1 MPDSFAHLH
10 VHTEY
15 SLLDGASRLSEL
27 VDAAAR
33 DDQPA
38 LGITDHGNMYG
49 VVEFY
54 RACHDRGIK
63 PIIGTEAYMAHEH
76 REERPVRRGKVDD
89 TGGSTSQ
96 GAKLYYHLTL
106 LAENDIGYKNLIQ
119 VASRAFLEGYYYKPR
134 VDWEVLSQHSEG
146 LIATTGCL
154 GSHVNQALMQGTPKQ
169 ALEYASRLRDIF
181 GKESFFVELQDHG
194 IPAQHENLKNLLEIG
209 RRLEVPLLAT
219 NDTHYTHRSDAVSHD
234 VLLCV
239 QTGAHVADENRL
251 KFHGDQHYLKSAREM
266 RELFNELPQACD
278 NTLQIA
284 ERCDVEIKFGEPQLP
299 AFPLPGGMDSEDDY
313 LSDLTLKGAKK
324 RWGHSFS
331 DEIADRLSYELRVI
345 SDMGFSAYFLIVWDL
360 VRYAKE
366 HGIRV
371 GPGRGSAAGS
381 AVSYCL
387 DITDLDPIRY
397 DLLFERFLNPG
408 RRQMPDIDIDFDS
421 RYRDELIR
429 YLSDFYGREQ
439 VAQIITFA
447 RIKARQ
453 AVRDSARVLGFP
465 YGLGDR
471 IAKAIPPLILGRDTP
486 LHACF
491 EKKEGYE
498 AGFSQAGDLRAMYEE
513 NEEAR
518 QVIDA
523 AKGIEGLCRQDSIH
537 AAAVVLTKEPITN
550 YMPIQRK
557 PASGEEPDDAPIITQ
572 FEMGAVEDMGLLK
585 MDLLGLR
592 NLDIVSDTLKI
603 IARTQGSEL
612 VIEDIPLDD
621 EPTYELLRQGDTTGV
636 FQLESGPMRLLMRS
650 LAPTEFEDIAALV
663 ALYRPGPMEAKMHEA
678 YADRKNRREEVKYL
692 HPDAEEILQ
701 ETYGLM
707 IYQESMMRIAQKF
720 AGYSLDDADS
730 LRKACGK
737 KIREVMRKE
746 KEKFVEGCTRNG
758 YGEKL
763 GKQWWE
769 IIEPFAD
776 YAFNKSHS
784 YSYGMLAYQTAYL
797 KANYPV
803 EYFAALLTSGKTDQ
817 DRTRMYLAEC
827 RQKNILVSPPDINRS
842 EVDFSVVSQPDGT
855 DGISFGLS
863 AVRNIGT
870 VHSEMLIQERSE
882 NGPYENFYDFAERV
896 PRMCLNKRMVESLIK
911 AGSFDALPHNRESL
925 MGAFEAI
932 IENSVQNRDAQDRG
946 FVSLFGEESEAVRPP
961 ILSLP
966 ERPAQRLQDEKNMLG
981 LYISS
986 HPLDGYE
993 RIMKQ
998 KSTVSLA
1005 ELLET
1010 SDGSTHTV
1018 AGMLSSANV
1027 RTTRNGTTM
1036 LSGVLEDFERTVEI
1050 VVFSG
1055 NYDKYQDVLEEDT
1068 AIAVAGRVDRSRDSF
1083 QLIVSSAEKL
1093 PAPRKQAPAACVHC
1107 SEEHLSMESLVALKD
1122 FLWEN
1127 PGDIDLL
1134 INLGGGSLLATSKQV
1149 SEEALTELPRL
1160 LGECRVSRMQQP
1172 VGI

>member
-33 DDQPA
+33 DGQPA

-106 LAENDIGYKNLIQ
+106 LAENEIGYKNLIQ

-251 KFHGDQHYLKSAREM
+251 KFHGDQHYLKSADEM
-266 RELFNELPQACD
+266 RRLFKELPQACD

-299 AFPLPGGMDSEDDY
+299 AFPLPEGTNSEDDY
-313 LSDLTLKGAKK
+313 LRDLTLKGAKK
-324 RWGHSFS
+324 RWGGRIS

-360 VRYAKE
+360 VRHAKE
-366 HGIRV
+366 QNIRV

-387 DITDLDPIRY
+387 EITDLDPIRY

-421 RYRDELIR
+421 RYRDDLIR

-465 YGLGDR
+465 YALGDKL
-471 IAKAIPPLILGRDTP
+471 AKAIPPLILGRDTP

-491 EKKEGYE
+491 DRKEGFE
-498 AGFSQAGDLRAMYEE
+498 AGFDKAGDLRAIYSE

-523 AKGIEGLCRQDSIH
+523 AMGLEGLCRQDSIH
-537 AAAVVLTKEPITN
+537 AAAVVLTKEPITD

-557 PASGEEPDDAPIITQ
+557 PASGEDPDDAPIITQ

-603 IARTQGSEL
+603 IARTKGSEL
-612 VIEDIPLDD
+612 AIEDISLDD
-621 EPTYELLRQGDTTGV
+621 DQTFELLRQGDTTGV
-636 FQLESGPMRLLMRS
+636 FQLESSPMRVLMRS

-678 YADRKNRREEVKYL
+678 YADRKNGREKVKYL

-720 AGYSLDDADS
+720 AGYSLEDADS

-746 KEKFVEGCTRNG
+746 REKFVEGCAREG
-758 YGEKL
+758 YGEQL

-817 DRTRMYLAEC
+817 DRTRIYLAEC
-827 RQKNILVSPPDINRS
+827 RQKGISVSLPDINRS
-842 EVDFSVVSQPDGT
+842 EVDFSVVSQPDGA

-870 VHSEMLIQERSE
+870 VHSEMLIRERSE
-882 NGPYENFYDFAERV
+882 NGPFESFHDFAERV
-896 PRMCLNKRMVESLIK
+896 PKMCLNKRMVESLIK

-925 MGAFEAI
+925 MAAFEAI

-961 ILSLP
+961 TPSLP
-966 ERPAQRLQDEKNMLG
+966 ERPEQRLHDEKEMLG

-993 RIMKQ
+993 RAMRQ

-1010 SDGSTHTV
+1010 SDGSSHTV
-1018 AGMLSSANV
+1018 AGMLTSARV
-1027 RTTRNGTTM
+1027 RTTRNNTTM
-1036 LSGVLEDFERTVEI
+1036 LTGTLEDFERTVDI

-1055 NYDKYQDVLEEDT
+1055 TYDKFQDVLVEDS
-1068 AIAVAGRVDRSRDSF
+1068 AVAVSGRVDRSRDSF

-1093 PAPRKQAPAACVHC
+1093 PAPAKQAPAACVHC
-1107 SEEHLSMESLVALKD
+1107 GEGSLSPDSLYALKD

-1127 PGDIDLL
+1127 PGEVDLL
-1134 INLGGGSLLATSKQV
+1134 LNLGGGSLLATSRQV
-1149 SEEALTELPRL
+1149 SEEALKEIPKL
-1160 LGECRVSRMQQP
+1160 LGECRVSR
-1172 VGI
+1172 I

>member
-266 RELFNELPQACD
+266 RDLFNELPQACD

-299 AFPLPGGMDSEDDY
+299 AFPLPEGTDSEDDY
-313 LSDLTLKGAKK
+313 LRDLTLTGAKK
-324 RWGHSFS
+324 RWGSNLS
-331 DEIADRLSYELRVI
+331 DEIADRLSYELKVI

-513 NEEAR
+513 NEEAH

-523 AKGIEGLCRQDSIH
+523 AMGIEGLCRQDSIH

-612 VIEDIPLDD
+612 AIEDIPLDD

-636 FQLESGPMRLLMRS
+636 FQLESAPMRVLMRS

-720 AGYSLDDADS
+720 AGYSLEDADS

-737 KIREVMRKE
+737 KIREVMKKE
-746 KEKFVEGCTRNG
+746 EEKFVKGCMQEG

-842 EVDFSVVSQPDGT
+842 EVDFSVVSQTDGT

-882 NGPYENFYDFAERV
+882 NGPFENFYDFAERV

-1027 RTTRNGTTM
+1027 RTTRNGSTM

>member
-33 DDQPA
+33 DGQPA

-209 RRLEVPLLAT
+209 CRLEVPLLAT

-299 AFPLPGGMDSEDDY
+299 AFPLPEDTDSEDDY
-313 LSDLTLKGAKK
+313 LRDLTLTGAKK
-324 RWGHSFS
+324 RWGSNLS
-331 DEIADRLSYELRVI
+331 DEIADRLSYELKVI

-366 HGIRV
+366 RGIRV

-491 EKKEGYE
+491 EEKEGYK
-498 AGFSQAGDLRAMYEE
+498 AGFDLAGDLRVMYEE
-513 NEEAR
+513 NQEAR
-518 QVIDA
+518 QVLDA
-523 AKGIEGLCRQDSIH
+523 AMGIEGLCRQDSIH

-557 PASGEEPDDAPIITQ
+557 PASGEDPDDAPIITQ

-603 IARTQGSEL
+603 IARTRGSEL

-692 HPDAEEILQ
+692 HPDAEEILR

-720 AGYSLDDADS
+720 AGYSLEDADS

-763 GKQWWE
+763 GRQWWE

-842 EVDFSVVSQPDGT
+842 EVDFSVVSQTDGT

-1027 RTTRNGTTM
+1027 RTTRNGSTM

>member
-33 DDQPA
+33 DGQPA

-181 GKESFFVELQDHG
+181 GKENFFVELQDHG

-251 KFHGDQHYLKSAREM
+251 KFHGDQHYLKSAKEM
-266 RELFNELPQACD
+266 RDLFKELPQACD

-299 AFPLPGGMDSEDDY
+299 AFPLPEGMDSEDDY

-324 RWGHSFS
+324 RWGPSFS

-486 LHACF
+486 LYACF

-557 PASGEEPDDAPIITQ
+557 PASGEEPDEAPIITQ

-603 IARTQGSEL
+603 IARTQGSKL
-612 VIEDIPLDD
+612 VIEEIPLDD

-636 FQLESGPMRLLMRS
+636 FQLESAPMRVLMRS

-720 AGYSLDDADS
+720 AGYSLEDADS

-882 NGPYENFYDFAERV
+882 NGPFENFYDFAERV

-1027 RTTRNGTTM
+1027 RTTRNGSTM

-1083 QLIVSSAEKL
+1083 QMIVSSAEKL
-1093 PAPRKQAPAACVHC
+1093 PAPIKQAPAACVHC
-1107 SEEHLSMESLVALKD
+1107 SEEHLSVESLIALKD

>member
-1 MPDSFAHLH
+1 MADSFSHLH

-15 SLLDGASRLSEL
+15 SLLDGASRLEEL
-27 VDAAAR
+27 VEAAAQ
-33 DDQPA
+33 DNQPA

-54 RACHDRGIK
+54 RACHARGIK

-76 REERPVRRGKVDD
+76 REERPVRRGRVDD
-89 TGGSTSQ
+89 TGGDTAQ

-154 GSHVNQALMQGTPKQ
+154 GSHVNQALMQGSPKK
-169 ALEYASRLRDIF
+169 ALEYAGRLSDIF
-181 GKESFFVELQDHG
+181 GKDSFFIELQDHG
-194 IPAQHENLKNLLEIG
+194 IPAQQDNLKNLLEIG
-209 RRLEVPLLAT
+209 RRLNAGPLAT

-239 QTGAHVADENRL
+239 QTGAHVADDNRL
-251 KFHGDQHYLKSAREM
+251 KFHGDEHYLKSAAEM
-266 RELFNELPQACD
+266 RQLFAELPEACD

-299 AFPLPGGMDSEDDY
+299 AYPLPEGTDSEDDY
-313 LSDLTLKGAKK
+313 LRELTLTGAKK
-324 RWGHSFS
+324 RWGHNIPE
-331 DEIADRLSYELRVI
+331 EIADRLSYELKII

-360 VRYAKE
+360 VKYAKGR
-366 HGIRV
+366 GIRV

-387 DITDLDPIRY
+387 EITDLDPIRY

-429 YLSDFYGREQ
+429 YLSDFYGREH

-471 IAKAIPPLILGRDTP
+471 IAKVIPPLILGRDTP

-498 AGFSQAGDLRAMYEE
+498 IGFENAGDLRALYEE
-513 NEEAR
+513 NSEAR

-523 AKGIEGLCRQDSIH
+523 ARGLEGLCRQDSIH
-537 AAAVVLTKEPITN
+537 AAAVVLTKEPITH

-557 PASGEEPDDAPIITQ
+557 PASSGDPDDAPIITQ

-592 NLDIVSDTLKI
+592 NLDIISDTLKL
-603 IARTQGSEL
+603 IASTRGTEL
-612 VIEDIPLDD
+612 AIEDIPLDD

-636 FQLESGPMRLLMRS
+636 FQLEGGPMRNLMRS
-650 LAPTEFEDIAALV
+650 LAPTEFDDIAALV
-663 ALYRPGPMEAKMHEA
+663 ALYRPGPMEAKMHDS
-678 YADRKNRREEVKYL
+678 YADRKNDREQVKYL
-692 HPDAEEILQ
+692 HPDAEEILS

-720 AGYSLDDADS
+720 AGYSLEDADS

-746 KEKFVEGCTRNG
+746 KKKFVKGCEREG
-758 YGEKL
+758 YGERL
-763 GKQWWE
+763 GEQWWE

-784 YSYGMLAYQTAYL
+784 YSYGLLAYQTAYL

-803 EYFAALLTSGKTDQ
+803 EFFAALLTSSKSDQ
-817 DRTRMYLAEC
+817 DRTRIFLADC
-827 RQKNILVSPPDINRS
+827 RQRNIPVSLPDINNS
-842 EVDFSVVSQPDGT
+842 EVDFSVVARPDGSEA
-855 DGISFGLS
+855 ISFGLS

-870 VHSEMLIQERSE
+870 SHSETLIRERSE
-882 NGPYENFYDFAERV
+882 GGPFESFYDFAERV
-896 PRMCLNKRMVESLIK
+896 PRVCLNKRSVESLIK
-911 AGSFDALPHNRESL
+911 AGSFDSFQHNRESL
-925 MGAFEAI
+925 LAVYEGV
-932 IENSVQNRDAQDRG
+932 IETSLQARDAEERG
-946 FVSLFGEESEAVRPP
+946 FVSLFGETSEAVRPP
-961 ILSLP
+961 IPSLP
-966 ERPAQRLQDEKNMLG
+966 EIPAQRLQDEKEMLG

-993 RIMKQ
+993 SIMKA
-998 KSTVSLA
+998 KSTVSIG

-1010 SDGSTHTV
+1010 SDGSTHTI
-1018 AGMLSSANV
+1018 AGMLTSANA
-1027 RTTRNGTTM
+1027 RTTRNGGMM
-1036 LSGVLEDFERTVEI
+1036 LTGRLEDFEYAVEI
-1050 VVFSG
+1050 VVFNN
-1055 NYDKYQDVLEEDT
+1055 NYEKFQDVLEEDT
-1068 AIAVAGRVDRSRDSF
+1068 AIVVSGRVDRSRDSF
-1083 QLIVSSAEKL
+1083 QVIVSSVEKL
-1093 PAPRKQAPAACVHC
+1093 PAPAKRSQAACVHC
-1107 SEEHLSMESLVALKD
+1107 SEEILSGESLGTLKD

-1127 PGDIDLL
+1127 PGDVDLL
-1134 INLGGGSLLATSKQV
+1134 INLGGGYLLSTSKQIN
-1149 SEEALTELPRL
+1149 EEALRELPRL
-1160 LGECRVSRMQQP
+1160 LGECRISR
-1172 VGI
+1172 I

>member
-1 MPDSFAHLH
+1 MPDSFSHLH

-15 SLLDGASRLSEL
+15 SLLDGASRLEDL
-27 VDAAAR
+27 VEAAAR
-33 DDQPA
+33 DGQPA

-54 RACHDRGIK
+54 RACHAKGIK

-76 REERPVRRGKVDD
+76 RTERPVRRGKIDD
-89 TGGSTSQ
+89 TGGDTAQ

-154 GSHVNQALMQGTPKQ
+154 GSHVNQALMKGIPKE
-169 ALEYASRLRDIF
+169 ALEHAARLRDIF
-181 GKESFFVELQDHG
+181 GNDSFFIELQDHG
-194 IPAQHENLKNLLEIG
+194 IPAQHDNLENLLEIG
-209 RRLEVPLLAT
+209 RRLNVAPLAT

-239 QTGAHVADENRL
+239 QTGARVADANRL
-251 KFHGDQHYLKSAREM
+251 KFHGDEHYLKSAAEM
-266 RELFNELPQACD
+266 RQLFAELPEACD
-278 NTLQIA
+278 NTLHIA
-284 ERCDVEIKFGEPQLP
+284 ERCNVEIKFGEPQLP
-299 AFPLPGGMDSEDDY
+299 AYPLPKGTDSEDDY
-313 LSDLTLKGAKK
+313 LRELTLTGSKK
-324 RWGHSFS
+324 RWG
-331 DEIADRLSYELRVI
+331 DNLPEEIADRLSYELKII

-360 VRYAKE
+360 VKYAKGR
-366 HGIRV
+366 GIRV

-387 DITDLDPIRY
+387 EITDLDPIRY

-471 IAKAIPPLILGRDTP
+471 IAKVIPPLILGRDTP

-498 AGFSQAGDLRAMYEE
+498 IGYDNALDLRILYEE
-513 NEEAR
+513 NSEAR

-523 AKGIEGLCRQDSIH
+523 ARGLEGLCRQDSIH
-537 AAAVVLTKEPITN
+537 AAAVVLTKEPITH

-557 PASGEEPDDAPIITQ
+557 SASGENPDEAPIITQ
-572 FEMGAVEDMGLLK
+572 FEMGVVEDLGLLK

-592 NLDIVSDTLKI
+592 NLDIISDTLKL
-603 IARTQGSEL
+603 IASTRGSEL
-612 VIEDIPLDD
+612 LIEDIPLDD
-621 EPTYELLRQGDTTGV
+621 DLTYELLQQGDTTGV
-636 FQLESGPMRLLMRS
+636 FQLEGGPMRNLMRS

-663 ALYRPGPMEAKMHEA
+663 ALYRPGPMDAKMHEA
-678 YADRKNRREEVKYL
+678 YADRKNHREKVEYL
-692 HPDAEEILQ
+692 HPDAEEILS

-720 AGYSLDDADS
+720 AGYTLEDADS

-737 KIREVMRKE
+737 KIREVMKKE
-746 KEKFVEGCTRNG
+746 KQKFVEGCEREG

-763 GKQWWE
+763 GERWWA

-784 YSYGMLAYQTAYL
+784 YAYGLLAYQTAYL

-803 EYFAALLTSGKTDQ
+803 EFLAALLTSSKSDQ
-817 DRTRMYLAEC
+817 DRTRSYLADC
-827 RQKNILVSPPDINRS
+827 RQKNIPVLLPDINDS
-842 EVDFSVVSQPDGT
+842 EVDFSVVDRPDGAAA
-855 DGISFGLS
+855 ISFGLS

-870 VHSEMLIQERSE
+870 IHSEMLIQERSE
-882 NGPYENFYDFAERV
+882 GGPFASFYEFVDRV
-896 PRMCLNKRMVESLIK
+896 PRMCLNKRLVESLIK
-911 AGSFDALPHNRESL
+911 AGAFESLQHNRESL
-925 MGAFEAI
+925 LGVYELI
-932 IENSVQNRDAQDRG
+932 IEASMQVRDAQDKG
-946 FVSLFGEESEAVRPP
+946 LVSMFGEETEAAVRPSIP
-961 ILSLP
+961 SLP
-966 ERPAQRLQDEKNMLG
+966 EMPAQRQQDEREMLG

-993 RIMKQ
+993 SIMEA
-998 KSTVSLA
+998 KSTVSIG

-1010 SDGSTHTV
+1010 SDGSTHTA
-1018 AGMLSSANV
+1018 AGMLTSANI
-1027 RTTRNGTTM
+1027 RTTRNGGTM
-1036 LSGVLEDFERTVEI
+1036 LTGKLEDFEHSVEI
-1050 VVFSG
+1050 VVFNN
-1055 NYDKYQDVLEEDT
+1055 NYEKFQDVLEED
-1068 AIAVAGRVDRSRDSF
+1068 AALAVSGKADRGRDSF
-1083 QLIVSSAEKL
+1083 QMIVSSVEKL
-1093 PAPRKQAPAACVHC
+1093 PAPSKRPPAACVHC
-1107 SEEHLSMESLVALKD
+1107 SEESLSGENLGTLKD

-1127 PGDIDLL
+1127 PGDIDLF
-1134 INLGGGSLLATSKQV
+1134 INLGGGSLLSTSKQINE
-1149 SEEALTELPRL
+1149 SALTELPRL
-1160 LGECRVSRMQQP
+1160 LGECRVSR
-1172 VGI
+1172 I

>member
-27 VDAAAR
+27 VDAAAQ
-33 DDQPA
+33 DGQPA

-134 VDWEVLSQHSEG
+134 VDWEVLSDHSEG

-169 ALEYASRLRDIF
+169 ALQHASRLRDIF
-181 GKESFFVELQDHG
+181 GKENFFVELQDHG

-251 KFHGDQHYLKSAREM
+251 KFHGDQHYLKSADEM
-266 RELFNELPQACD
+266 RRLFKELPQACD

-299 AFPLPGGMDSEDDY
+299 AFPLPEGTNSEDDY
-313 LSDLTLKGAKK
+313 LRDLTLKGAKK
-324 RWGHSFS
+324 RWGERIS
-331 DEIADRLSYELRVI
+331 DEIADRLSYELKVI

-360 VRYAKE
+360 VRHAKE
-366 HGIRV
+366 QNIRV

-387 DITDLDPIRY
+387 GITDLDPIRY

-421 RYRDELIR
+421 RYRDDLIR

-465 YGLGDR
+465 YALGDKL
-471 IAKAIPPLILGRDTP
+471 AKAIPPLILGRDTP

-491 EKKEGYE
+491 DRKEGFE
-498 AGFSQAGDLRAMYEE
+498 AGFDKAGDLRAIYSE

-523 AKGIEGLCRQDSIH
+523 AMGLEGLCRQDSIH
-537 AAAVVLTKEPITN
+537 AAAVVLTKEPITD

-557 PASGEEPDDAPIITQ
+557 PASGEDPDDAPIITQ

-592 NLDIVSDTLKI
+592 NLDIVSDTLEI
-603 IARTQGSEL
+603 IARTKGSEL
-612 VIEDIPLDD
+612 AIEDISLDD
-621 EPTYELLRQGDTTGV
+621 DQTYELLRQGDTTGV
-636 FQLESGPMRLLMRS
+636 FQLESSPMRVLMRS

-678 YADRKNRREEVKYL
+678 YADRKNGREKVKYL
-692 HPDAEEILQ
+692 HLDAEEILQ

-720 AGYSLDDADS
+720 AGYSLEDADS

-746 KEKFVEGCTRNG
+746 REKFVEGCAREG
-758 YGEKL
+758 YGEQL

-803 EYFAALLTSGKTDQ
+803 EFFAALLTSGKTDQ
-817 DRTRMYLAEC
+817 DRTRIYLAEC
-827 RQKNILVSPPDINRS
+827 RQKGISVSLPDINRS
-842 EVDFSVVSQPDGT
+842 EVDFSVVSQPDGA

-870 VHSEMLIQERSE
+870 VHSEMLIRERSE
-882 NGPYENFYDFAERV
+882 NGPFESFHDFAERV
-896 PRMCLNKRMVESLIK
+896 PKMCLNKRMVESLIK

-925 MGAFEAI
+925 MAAFEVI

-961 ILSLP
+961 IPSLP
-966 ERPAQRLQDEKNMLG
+966 ERPEQRLHDEKEMLG

-993 RIMKQ
+993 RAMRQ

-1005 ELLET
+1005 ELQET
-1010 SDGSTHTV
+1010 SDGSSHTV
-1018 AGMLSSANV
+1018 AGMLTSASV
-1027 RTTRNGTTM
+1027 RTTRNNTTM
-1036 LSGVLEDFERTVEI
+1036 LTGTLEDFERTVDI

-1055 NYDKYQDVLEEDT
+1055 TYDKFQDVLVEDN
-1068 AIAVAGRVDRSRDSF
+1068 AVAVSGRVDRSRDSF

-1093 PAPRKQAPAACVHC
+1093 PAPAKQAPAACVHC
-1107 SEEHLSMESLVALKD
+1107 GEGSLSPDSLDALKD

-1127 PGDIDLL
+1127 PGEVDLL
-1134 INLGGGSLLATSKQV
+1134 LNLGGGSLLATSRQV
-1149 SEEALTELPRL
+1149 NEEALTEIPKL
-1160 LGECRVSRMQQP
+1160 LGECRVSR
-1172 VGI
+1172 I

>member
-299 AFPLPGGMDSEDDY
+299 AFPLPEGMDSEDDY

-324 RWGHSFS
+324 RWGPSFS

-557 PASGEEPDDAPIITQ
+557 PASGEEPDEAPIITQ

-612 VIEDIPLDD
+612 VIEEIPLDD

-636 FQLESGPMRLLMRS
+636 FQLESAPMRVLMRS

-720 AGYSLDDADS
+720 AGYSLEDADS

-842 EVDFSVVSQPDGT
+842 EVDFSVVSQPDGN

-882 NGPYENFYDFAERV
+882 NGPFKNFYDFAERV

-932 IENSVQNRDAQDRG
+932 IENSVQNREAQDRG

-1093 PAPRKQAPAACVHC
+1093 PAPIKQAPAACVHC

>member
-27 VDAAAR
+27 VDTAAR
-33 DDQPA
+33 DEQPA

-169 ALEYASRLRDIF
+169 ALEHASRLRDIF

-251 KFHGDQHYLKSAREM
+251 KFHGDQHYLKSADEM
-266 RELFNELPQACD
+266 RRLFNEHPEACD

-299 AFPLPGGMDSEDDY
+299 AFPLPEGTSSEDDY
-313 LSDLTLKGAKK
+313 LRDLTLAGAKK
-324 RWGHSFS
+324 RWGERIS
-331 DEIADRLSYELRVI
+331 DEIADRLSYELKVI

-366 HGIRV
+366 KNIRV

-491 EKKEGYE
+491 ERKEGFE
-498 AGFSQAGDLRAMYEE
+498 AGFDKADDLRAIYND

-537 AAAVVLTKEPITN
+537 AAAVVLTKEPIVS
-550 YMPIQRK
+550 YMPVQRK
-557 PASGEEPDDAPIITQ
+557 PASGEDPDKAPIITQ

-592 NLDIVSDTLKI
+592 NLDIVSDTLEI
-603 IARTQGSEL
+603 IARTQGTEP

-636 FQLESGPMRLLMRS
+636 FQLESSPMRVLMRS

-678 YADRKNRREEVKYL
+678 YADRKNGREKVKYL
-692 HPDAEEILQ
+692 HSDAEEILQ

-720 AGYSLDDADS
+720 AGYSLEDADS

-746 KEKFVEGCTRNG
+746 RKKFVEGCAKEG
-758 YGEKL
+758 YGEQL

-803 EYFAALLTSGKTDQ
+803 EFFAALLTSSKTDQ
-817 DRTRMYLAEC
+817 DRTRIYLAEC
-827 RQKNILVSPPDINRS
+827 RQKGISVSLPDINRS
-842 EVDFSVVSQPDGT
+842 EVDFSVVNQPDGT
-855 DGISFGLS
+855 TGISFGLS

-870 VHSEMLIQERSE
+870 SHSEMLIQERSE
-882 NGPYENFYDFAERV
+882 NGHFESFYDFAERV

-925 MGAFEAI
+925 LSAFEAI
-932 IENSVQNRDAQDRG
+932 IENSVQDREAKDRG

-966 ERPAQRLQDEKNMLG
+966 EIPAQRLQDEKEMLG

-993 RIMKQ
+993 RVMKE

-1010 SDGSTHTV
+1010 SDGSSHTV
-1018 AGMLSSANV
+1018 AGMLTSANV

-1036 LSGVLEDFERTVEI
+1036 LTGTLEDFECTVEI

-1055 NYDKYQDVLEEDT
+1055 SYDKYQDVLEEDT
-1068 AIAVAGRVDRSRDSF
+1068 AVAVSGRVDRSRDSF

-1093 PAPRKQAPAACVHC
+1093 PAPVKQVPAACVHC
-1107 SEEHLSMESLVALKD
+1107 SEESLSPDSLVALKD

-1149 SEEALTELPRL
+1149 NEEALTEIPKL
-1160 LGECRVSRMQQP
+1160 LGECRVSR
-1172 VGI
+1172 I

>member
-33 DDQPA
+33 DGQPA

-266 RELFNELPQACD
+266 RDLFKELPQACD
-278 NTLQIA
+278 STLQIA

-299 AFPLPGGMDSEDDY
+299 AFPLPEGTDSEDDY
-313 LSDLTLKGAKK
+313 LRDLTLTGAKN
-324 RWGHSFS
+324 RWGSNLS
-331 DEIADRLSYELRVI
+331 DEIADRLSYELKVI

-366 HGIRV
+366 RGIRV

-491 EKKEGYE
+491 KEKEGYK
-498 AGFSQAGDLRAMYEE
+498 AGFELAGDLRVMYEE
-513 NEEAR
+513 NQEAR

-523 AKGIEGLCRQDSIH
+523 AMGIEGLCRQDSVH

-557 PASGEEPDDAPIITQ
+557 PASGEDPDDAPIITQ

-603 IARTQGSEL
+603 IARTRGSEL
-612 VIEDIPLDD
+612 VIEDILLDD
-621 EPTYELLRQGDTTGV
+621 KPTYELLRQGDTTGV
-636 FQLESGPMRLLMRS
+636 FQLESAPMRVLMRS

-663 ALYRPGPMEAKMHEA
+663 ALYRPGPMEAKMHDA

-803 EYFAALLTSGKTDQ
+803 EFFAALLTSSKTDQ
-817 DRTRMYLAEC
+817 DRTRIYLAEC
-827 RQKNILVSPPDINRS
+827 RQKNIPVSLPDINRS

-855 DGISFGLS
+855 AGISFGLS

-870 VHSEMLIQERSE
+870 IHSEMLIQERTES
-882 NGPYENFYDFAERV
+882 GPFESFYDFAERV
-896 PRMCLNKRMVESLIK
+896 PRMCLNKRLVESLIK
-911 AGSFDALPHNRESL
+911 AGSFDSLQHNRESL
-925 MGAFEAI
+925 MAVFEGI
-932 IENSVQNRDAQDRG
+932 IENSVQTREAKERG

-966 ERPAQRLQDEKNMLG
+966 ERPAQRQQDEKNMLG

-993 RIMKQ
+993 RIMTQ
-998 KSTVSLA
+998 KSTVSLT

-1018 AGMLSSANV
+1018 AGMLTSANV
-1027 RTTRNGTTM
+1027 RTTRNGSTM

-1068 AIAVAGRVDRSRDSF
+1068 AIAVTGRVDRSRDSF
-1083 QLIVSSAEKL
+1083 QMIVSSAEKL
-1093 PAPRKQAPAACVHC
+1093 PAPTKQAPAACVHC
-1107 SEEHLSMESLVALKD
+1107 SEEHLSVESLGALKD